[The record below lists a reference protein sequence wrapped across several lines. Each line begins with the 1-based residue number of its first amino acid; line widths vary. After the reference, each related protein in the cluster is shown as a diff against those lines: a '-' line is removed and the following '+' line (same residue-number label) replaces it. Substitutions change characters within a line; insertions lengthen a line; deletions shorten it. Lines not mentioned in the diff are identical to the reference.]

1 MSCMGCCGVM
11 AVVLAAFDDSMK
23 EVLALVNKT
32 AYNITLACMSCVA
45 YSLSWQLSTRGYC
58 LIKHFA
64 GAESAR
70 VRTHSLFG
78 FVMEWQRA
86 IRELRFGCNA
96 NMGAGQR

>member
-1 MSCMGCCGVM
+1 M

-70 VRTHSLFG
+70 THSLFG

-86 IRELRFGCNA
+86 NRGAAIRLQCKQGS
-96 NMGAGQR
+96 GAKMKEYSVTS